1 MLFLVSRIIQNFN
14 LLVYILFNAIQS
26 SSEFSFDW
34 RVWNDDNIPIL
45 INLSFSSIHIDQTSN
60 LLNRVPTFFLKFFDL
75 KLDLILSFIDN
86 ISDIRIIS
94 KKAFF
99 FFLKNLHP
107 LLELFL
113 HLQISSFSLNLL
125 NWFILLRG
133 IWTLN
138 F

>member
-1 MLFLVSRIIQNFN
+1 MLFLVSRIIQHFN
-14 LLVYILFNAIQS
+14 LLINILFNAIQS

-45 INLSFSSIHIDQTSN
+45 KNLSFSSIHIDQTSN

-75 KLDLILSFIDN
+75 NLNLILSIIDY
-86 ISDIRIIS
+86 ISDIRIVS
-94 KKAFF
+94 QEAFF
-99 FFLKNLHP
+99 FFLKDLHP
-107 LLELFL
+107 LLKLFL
-113 HLQISSFSLNLL
+113 HFQISSFSLNLL
-125 NWFILLRG
+125 NCFILLRG

>member
-1 MLFLVSRIIQNFN
+1 MLFLISRIIQNFN
-14 LLVYILFNAIQS
+14 LLVNIFFNAIQS

-45 INLSFSSIHIDQTSN
+45 KNLSFSSIHIDQTSN

-75 KLDLILSFIDN
+75 TLDLILSFIDY
-86 ISDIRIIS
+86 ISDIRIVS
-94 KKAFF
+94 QEAFF
-99 FFLKNLHP
+99 FFLKDLHP
-107 LLELFL
+107 LLKFFL

-125 NWFILLRG
+125 NCFILLRC